1 MISFLRETGTAICKK
16 EYHLMEVVLPKKLRA
31 LLYTASTASTAYIAY
46 SAYTAYTACMCF
58 GAKSRTGL
66 EEVIPSKTDLTY
78 GTPAVLKAC
87 LCPCALSTELT
98 YISLTWRGIASL

>member
-16 EYHLMEVVLPKKLRA
+16 EYHMMEVVLPKKLRA

-46 SAYTAYTACMCF
+46 SAYTACMGF

>member
-1 MISFLRETGTAICKK
+1 MQGRIPSEMK
-16 EYHLMEVVLPKKLRA
+16 VVPPRKLRA
-31 LLYTASTASTAYIAY
+31 LLYTASTANS
-46 SAYTAYTACMCF
+46 AYTACMGF